1 MMSAETRNSGDRPAK
16 QVVKKVGG
24 VCMVYDVCVALSPLL
39 LCNQQGLP
47 LKLWRAW
54 FSVTLSPSSGPASS
68 SPSSKGNE
76 SESYT
81 YPGSQHGQKEDYLT
95 PAPSSPG
102 AQKTG
107 SRSLAAAVV
116 KGADYLTPTSA
127 ERQGQTQVVTAEVNR
142 ADDYLTPTSDTT
154 VEGVKV
160 ATDDVGRA
168 DDYLTPTSNTSAE
181 GKQAATAADYYLTP
195 TSGETRDTAEVAPA
209 NDYLTPAP
217 GKSEKG
223 STPGVPDDKQAHIYT
238 PLLQQPKN
246 PQFVLSEEMKKAG
259 YLTPVHI
266 PTTPDTQETDSTISD
281 RKKAGYLTPVE
292 VPGSPELGTKGQ
304 EKPAP
309 SQDVKKPQDYLT
321 PVSSSSPS
329 SSSVAAPAKK
339 KKEKSSMIPLAEF
352 WSSKRLSS
360 QRKSPPSSEGET
372 EATHTYEK
380 MGNVK
385 YTEPGN
391 DPAYTKI
398 GEVPVTVSTDPDP
411 SSYQNC

>member
-1 MMSAETRNSGDRPAK
+1 M
-16 QVVKKVGG
+16 
-24 VCMVYDVCVALSPLL
+24 
-39 LCNQQGLP
+39 
-47 LKLWRAW
+47 
-54 FSVTLSPSSGPASS
+54 
-68 SPSSKGNE
+68 
-76 SESYT
+76 
-81 YPGSQHGQKEDYLT
+81 
-95 PAPSSPG
+95 
-102 AQKTG
+102 
-107 SRSLAAAVV
+107 
-116 KGADYLTPTSA
+116 
-127 ERQGQTQVVTAEVNR
+127 
-142 ADDYLTPTSDTT
+142 
-154 VEGVKV
+154 KV

-321 PVSSSSPS
+321 PVSSSSSPS